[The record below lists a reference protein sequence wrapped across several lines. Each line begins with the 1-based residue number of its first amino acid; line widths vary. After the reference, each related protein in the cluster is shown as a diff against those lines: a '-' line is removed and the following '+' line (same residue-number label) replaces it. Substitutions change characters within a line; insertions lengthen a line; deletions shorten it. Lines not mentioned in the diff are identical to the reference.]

1 MLKVFVMWNVE
12 WINLIA
18 GKTVALV
25 FNREYESKLSLKGKM
40 IFMSLISVNLYKV
53 QGIIF

>member
-1 MLKVFVMWNVE
+1 MNKLDCRKYV
-12 WINLIA
+12 
-18 GKTVALV
+18 TLV
-25 FNREYESKLSLKGKM
+25 FNREYESKLSLKSLKGNM